1 MFIFTGI
8 DVTLEVNLSLE
19 SGGPPLDLSILTW
32 WPTPFDAPA
41 TGRPGDSWPPMPV
54 FDGERQVIDGERQ
67 VNGKACGLGEAF
79 CITSWR

>member
-1 MFIFTGI
+1 MFIFIGIDEI

-19 SGGPPLDLSILTW
+19 SDGPPPDLSILTW

-41 TGRPGDSWPPMPV
+41 TGRPGDSWPPMLV
-54 FDGERQVIDGERQ
+54 FDGERQ